1 MSAAQSVVSFARQ
14 LKEEVRAHLVRVN
27 ASARAVIA
35 DNLVFVYHMIVA
47 SEGILCTAHMH
58 MTDGA
63 YRRWIAAHYQEEF
76 GHAKWLRADLQASGV
91 CVHNAPLMHDA
102 AALAGAQ
109 YYLAAHVSPYAI
121 LGYMLALECFPM
133 SIADVAELEKLHG
146 VSLFTT
152 LRYHAVH
159 DLEHGDDVLEQIDNM
174 PPVYRELVRDNALRT
189 VKAIARSSR
198 AFGTFPA
205 LPAHA

>member
-1 MSAAQSVVSFARQ
+1 MSAVSFARQ
-14 LKEEVRAHLVRVN
+14 LKEEVRAHLVRVD
-27 ASARAVIA
+27 ASIRAVIA

-58 MTDGA
+58 ITDGA
-63 YRRWIAAHYQEEF
+63 YRRWLAAHYQEEV
-76 GHAKWLRADLQASGV
+76 GHARRLRGDLQAAGV

-109 YYLAAHVSPYAI
+109 YYLCAHVSPYAI

-133 SIADVAELEKLHG
+133 SVDEVSALEKLHG
-146 VSLFTT
+146 ESMFRTA
-152 LRYHAVH
+152 RYHAVH
-159 DLEHGDDVLEQIDNM
+159 DVEHGDDVLQQIDNM

-189 VKAIARSSR
+189 VAAIARTSR
-198 AFGTFPA
+198 AFGKFPA

>member
-1 MSAAQSVVSFARQ
+1 MSFARM
-14 LKEEVRAHLVRVN
+14 LKEEIRAHLVRVD
-27 ASARAVIA
+27 ASSRAVIA

-63 YRRWIAAHYQEEF
+63 YRRWLAAHYQEEV
-76 GHAKWLRADLQASGV
+76 GHARRLRGDLQAAGV

-109 YYLAAHVSPYAI
+109 YYLAAHVSAYSI

-133 SIADVAELEKLHG
+133 SLDDVSALEKLHG
-146 VSLFTT
+146 ESMFRT

-159 DLEHGDDVLEQIDNM
+159 DVEHGDDVLDQIDNM

-189 VKAIARSSR
+189 VKAISRTSR
-198 AFGTFPA
+198 AFGSFPA